1 VGASRSI
8 AYSVSGRLRARF
20 AAAAMGETARC
31 SSSSAAAAIRVSVA
45 PTCAPT
51 ELGCPCRPERPAL
64 PQAMFATQGRLKGSM
79 RGANVVVHASALN
92 RIEVAVQNPIELVRT
107 NVDGFI
113 NMIEASQDARVEK
126 VVALSIGSVAPQMK
140 AAA

>member
-1 VGASRSI
+1 
-8 AYSVSGRLRARF
+8 
-20 AAAAMGETARC
+20 
-31 SSSSAAAAIRVSVA
+31 
-45 PTCAPT
+45 
-51 ELGCPCRPERPAL
+51 
-64 PQAMFATQGRLKGSM
+64 M

-92 RIEVAVQNPIELVRT
+92 RIEVAVQNPIEPVRT

-113 NMIEASQDARVEK
+113 NVIEASQDVRVKK

>member
-1 VGASRSI
+1 
-8 AYSVSGRLRARF
+8 
-20 AAAAMGETARC
+20 
-31 SSSSAAAAIRVSVA
+31 
-45 PTCAPT
+45 
-51 ELGCPCRPERPAL
+51 
-64 PQAMFATQGRLKGSM
+64 MFATQGRLKGAM

-113 NMIEASQDARVEK
+113 NVIEASQDVRVKK

>member
-1 VGASRSI
+1 
-8 AYSVSGRLRARF
+8 
-20 AAAAMGETARC
+20 
-31 SSSSAAAAIRVSVA
+31 
-45 PTCAPT
+45 
-51 ELGCPCRPERPAL
+51 
-64 PQAMFATQGRLKGSM
+64 MFATQGRLKGSM

-92 RIEVAVQNPIELVRT
+92 RIEVAVQNPIEPVRT

-113 NMIEASQDARVEK
+113 NVIEASQDVRVKK